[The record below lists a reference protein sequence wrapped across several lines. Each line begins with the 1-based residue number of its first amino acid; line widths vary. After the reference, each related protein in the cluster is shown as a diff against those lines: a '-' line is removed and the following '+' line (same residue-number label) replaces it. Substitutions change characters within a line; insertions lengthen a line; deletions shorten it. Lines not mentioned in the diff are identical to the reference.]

1 MPDPPPSDAPPSDPA
16 PAVSPRHASNLAYL
30 RKQAKALLHAY
41 HAGDAGALARIS
53 AVCPQLRGKW
63 HGVPRADVG
72 LAEAQF
78 TLARELGFASWTK
91 LKQGTSGTFP
101 SRASSSKTTKEKSM
115 TTQTQSN
122 LGLSAIDQIGM
133 SCTDLDAA
141 QRFYC
146 DILGLRYGG
155 EVPGMSKF
163 FDCNG
168 VNIIMFKVDTVAPN
182 SILYFRVEGIAGR
195 IEEKVAQLR
204 SHGVQIHRDAQRIA
218 ENWKGYDVYLA
229 FFKDPFGNMLALK
242 SDVPVK

>member
-1 MPDPPPSDAPPSDPA
+1 MPDPPPS
-16 PAVSPRHASNLAYL
+16 VSLRHASNLPYL
-30 RKQAKALLHAY
+30 RKQAKALLRAY
-41 HAGDAGALARIS
+41 HAGDADALARIS
-53 AVCPQLRGKW
+53 SVCPHLRGKW

-91 LKQGTSGTFP
+91 LKQATSDANP
-101 SRASSSKTTKEKSM
+101 SRVSPDKTKESKPM
-115 TTQTQSN
+115 TAQTQAN
-122 LGLSAIDQIGM
+122 LGLSHIDQIGM

-141 QRFYC
+141 QHFYC

-168 VNIIMFKVDTVAPN
+168 VNIIMFKGETVAPN

-204 SHGVQIHRDAQRIA
+204 SQGVEIHHEARRIA

>member
-1 MPDPPPSDAPPSDPA
+1 MPDPPP
-16 PAVSPRHASNLAYL
+16 AVSLRHASNLAYL
-30 RKQAKALLHAY
+30 RKQAKALLRAY
-41 HAGDAGALARIS
+41 HGGDADALARIS
-53 AVCPQLRGKW
+53 AVCPHLRGKW

-78 TLARELGFASWTK
+78 TLARELGFASWPK
-91 LKQGTSGTFP
+91 LKQATSAANPART
-101 SRASSSKTTKEKSM
+101 SSSTTAKETKPM
-115 TTQTQSN
+115 TAQTQSN

-133 SCTDLDAA
+133 SCTDLTVA

-168 VNIIMFKVDTVAPN
+168 VNIIMFKGDTVAPN
-182 SILYFRVEGIAGR
+182 SIIYFRVEGIAGR
-195 IEEKVAQLR
+195 IDEKVAQLR
-204 SHGVQIHRDAQRIA
+204 LLGVEIHHDARRIA

>member
-1 MPDPPPSDAPPSDPA
+1 MPDPPQE
-16 PAVSPRHASNLAYL
+16 VSPRHASNLSYL
-30 RKQAKALLHAY
+30 RKQAKALLRAY
-41 HAGDAGALARIS
+41 HAGNADALARIS
-53 AVCPQLRGKW
+53 SVCPHLRGKW

-91 LKQGTSGTFP
+91 LKQATSGTNP
-101 SRASSSKTTKEKSM
+101 VHVSSNKTPKETKPM
-115 TTQTQSN
+115 TAQTQSN

-141 QRFYC
+141 QHFYC

-168 VNIIMFKVDTVAPN
+168 VNIIMFKGDTVAPN

-204 SHGVQIHRDAQRIA
+204 SQGVEIHRDARRIS